1 MKTRE
6 KILKLLKKRGIAAND
21 AVLEALDAFLFEV
34 QEQVPGAPG
43 DDDDE
48 EAVEGDDEDD
58 DEDDEDAD
66 ADEDADD
73 LEEEDEE
80 DPDAQ
85 VKADV
90 IPGAALGIDALED
103 EELFGGA
110 VTKGGRGK
118 GAAAKKASK
127 DAALDVD
134 EEEEGEPERTL
145 VRQVT
150 CPHCGESMPVVLDL
164 SGGDQDDIQDCEV
177 CCSPMRITYTVSQGT
192 LRDFSVE
199 AS

>member
-6 KILKLLKKRGIAAND
+6 KILKLLKKRGIAVND
-21 AVLEALDAFLFEV
+21 SILEALDAFLFEV

-48 EAVEGDDEDD
+48 ESAHDGE
-58 DEDDEDAD
+58 EDDED
-66 ADEDADD
+66 DD
-73 LEEEDEE
+73 LEEEDEDEEEE
-80 DPDAQ
+80 DAK
-85 VKADV
+85 VERDV
-90 IPGAALGIDALED
+90 LPGADLGIDAQED
-103 EELFGGA
+103 DELFGGA
-110 VTKGGRGK
+110 VSKGGRGK
-118 GAAAKKASK
+118 AASAKKAPK
-127 DAALDVD
+127 DPALDSDGD
-134 EEEEGEPERTL
+134 EDEEGEPERTL
-145 VRQVT
+145 IRQVT

>member
-6 KILKLLKKRGIAAND
+6 KILKLLKKRGIAVND
-21 AVLEALDAFLFEV
+21 SILEALDAFLFEV

-48 EAVEGDDEDD
+48 ETPRGDEDEDDEDDDLDEDD
-58 DEDDEDAD
+58 DED
-66 ADEDADD
+66 
-73 LEEEDEE
+73 EEDEE
-80 DPDAQ
+80 KTE
-85 VKADV
+85 VEADV
-90 IPGAALGIDALED
+90 LPGAALGIDALED

-110 VTKGGRGK
+110 VAKGGRSK
-118 GAAAKKASK
+118 GASAKKAAK
-127 DAALDVD
+127 DPGLDADGD

-164 SGGDQDDIQDCEV
+164 SGGDQDDIQDCVV